1 MGISELIP
9 FGHDNAVSRGYLT
22 SVTRMSD
29 RDVRESI
36 AEDVLAGE
44 MIINIGQGYFRYS
57 GKADYPYLTA
67 AFMTEN
73 ARAKS
78 VQRRADALRRALEI
92 AQKD

>member
-9 FGHDNAVSRGYLT
+9 FGHDNTVSRGYLT

-29 RDVRESI
+29 RDVRKSI

-44 MIINIGQGYFRYS
+44 MIINTGQGYFRYS
-57 GKADYPYLTA
+57 GKADYPYLA
-67 AFMTEN
+67 AAYMTEN

>member
-9 FGHDNAVSRGYLT
+9 FGHDNTVSRGYLT

-29 RDVRESI
+29 RDVRKSI

-44 MIINIGQGYFRYS
+44 MIINTGQGYFRYS

-67 AFMTEN
+67 AYMTEN